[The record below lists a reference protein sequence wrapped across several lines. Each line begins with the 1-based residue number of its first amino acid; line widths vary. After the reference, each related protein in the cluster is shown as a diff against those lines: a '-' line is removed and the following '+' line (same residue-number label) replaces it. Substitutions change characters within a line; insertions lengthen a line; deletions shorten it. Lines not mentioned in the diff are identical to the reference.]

1 MRLSQIGPLA
11 NREDDSFLSSLLSSK
26 TKGKK
31 PEAALQL
38 QSLGLFSCFLDNV
51 LIACLAS
58 GSAGLL
64 AAGDCWG
71 FFVLVPLRKEK

>member
-1 MRLSQIGPLA
+1 MIKSNWTFGQQGERLLPLF
-11 NREDDSFLSSLLSSK
+11 SFGSK
-26 TKGKK
+26 TEGKK

-64 AAGDCWG
+64 AAGDRWG
-71 FFVLVPLRKEK
+71 FFVLVCLGKEK